1 MAEQELVWQ
10 EGRMCGSRGCFLS
23 DPKAIIK
30 QKRSA
35 DPNSS
40 SGLER
45 GGEEAG
51 PPLVTTGRP
60 FQYHSFL
67 LMRSTCL
74 GVKKH
79 DADVGIA
86 L

>member
-1 MAEQELVWQ
+1 
-10 EGRMCGSRGCFLS
+10 MCCSRGCFLS

-40 SGLER
+40 LGWR
-45 GGEEAG
+45 GVDEEAA
-51 PPLVTTGRP
+51 PPLITTGRP

-67 LMRSTCL
+67 VVRSTCL
-74 GVKKH
+74 GVKKL